1 MSDRTEC
8 HLCAGSGEVYF
19 VPMGAPDCAADN
31 FGCPACVAAER
42 DEEIARL
49 TADNIRMRAALE
61 QIEGMSDYALSM
73 DATQVARDALNRSA
87 P

>member
-1 MSDRTEC
+1 MMYPRHKLQEGWDGC
-8 HLCAGSGEVYF
+8 GDAQ
-19 VPMGAPDCAADN
+19 
-31 FGCPACVAAER
+31 GCPASAKTDSR

-49 TADNIRMRAALE
+49 LADNIRMRAALE